1 MQSLVC
7 GRGSEHAV
15 AVRLGVWLLVVG
27 VGCVEPVTLSPSAP
41 ALERCTPQL
50 SSTPSL
56 QLVLVTGRRVTVPF
70 EITGLLRCA
79 SKQWE
84 LESVT
89 VEVLDDDNQPIAH
102 DDWLSIQPQ
111 SPRPPVFA
119 RHLEV
124 TFVPPATKAVHLRL
138 VVEPNIGAIV
148 HTLPVYQPTP
158 RAWVEEPGRIC
169 DGLLPREGGAAL
181 CVRSGTIEVRSPNG
195 LEQRVVVGAATTTS
209 MLWLFGPSW
218 TTEGWRFLGDVATR
232 VSIERTAVPNSLA
245 TRGSRLVSASDDG
258 VRVFDEDGG
267 VTWLRQPGYGPP
279 AVLAAT
285 FIDGDTLLVA
295 RQGHLVRVPIV
306 AGLLSLP
313 APEGDAQAASVSD
326 DGIWRGQVGSR
337 LFELHRVDGGHA
349 EVQLPASAV
358 IAWPRGVPDLVP
370 IVRVGRV
377 GPSSELIAV
386 PFSSPDGGMALDFIE
401 LPEGV
406 FPQWANSRQLFVNH
420 PDGTLLMTSRTP

>member
-1 MQSLVC
+1 M
-7 GRGSEHAV
+7 
-15 AVRLGVWLLVVG
+15 RLGVWLLVVG
-27 VGCVEPVTLSPSAP
+27 VGCVEPVTREASAP

-56 QLVLVTGRRVTVPF
+56 QLVVVTGRRVTVPF

-158 RAWVEEPGRIC
+158 RAWAEEPGRTC
-169 DGLLPREGGAAL
+169 DGLLPREGGAPL
-181 CVRSGTIEVRSPNG
+181 CVRSGKIEVPGPNG
-195 LEQRVVVGAATTTS
+195 LEHRVVVAAATTTS

-218 TTEGWRFLGDVATR
+218 TTEGWRFLGDLATP
-232 VSIERTAVPNSLA
+232 VSAARTAVPNSLA

-258 VRVFDEDGG
+258 LRVFDEDGG
-267 VTWLRQPGYGPP
+267 VTSMELPFRAPTG
-279 AVLAAT
+279 VFAAT
-285 FIDGDTLLVA
+285 FIDDETLLVA
-295 RQGHLVRVPIV
+295 RQGHLIRVPIV
-306 AGLLSLP
+306 AGPLMLP
-313 APEGDAQAASVSD
+313 VPEGDPQSAIASD
-326 DGIWRGQVGSR
+326 DGIWRSQVGSR
-337 LFELHRVDGGHA
+337 VLELHRVDGGGA
-349 EVQLPASAV
+349 EVLLPAGAT

-370 IVRVGRV
+370 IARVGKV

-386 PFSSPDGGMALDFIE
+386 PRSAADGGVALDFIE

-406 FPQWANSRQLFVNH
+406 SPQWATSRHLFATR
-420 PDGTLLMTSRTP
+420 PDGTLLVTSRAP